1 MRWWVLGTALPCAA
15 GTAAAQREL
24 ERWSVEVFAGTAWSV
39 PTPLVVRQQGEPDL
53 RLRARWETRPW
64 RDAPYYAYRVGRRDR
79 RGAWE
84 AELLHHKLYLA
95 NPPAEVQRLE
105 VTHGYNL
112 VTANRVVRP
121 VREDRFL
128 YRLGVGL
135 VVAHPE
141 GRVRGRELRPVRS
154 LLGGGYHVAGG
165 TLHLSAGR
173 RLPLGGGAF
182 VAPEAKL
189 TASWARA
196 PAGDAW
202 LTVPNVAV
210 HALAGLGYA
219 RRTREGSR

>member
-1 MRWWVLGTALPCAA
+1 MGRVFVGVLLLATAREA
-15 GTAAAQREL
+15 GAQSEL
-24 ERWSVEVFAGTAWSV
+24 ERWSVEVFAGTAWSL
-39 PTPLVVRQQGEPDL
+39 PTPLVVRQRGEPDL

-64 RDAPYYAYRVGRRDR
+64 RDSPYYAYRFGRRDR
-79 RGAWE
+79 GGAWE

-121 VREDRFL
+121 LEEDQFL
-128 YRLGVGL
+128 YRVGVGL

-165 TLHLSAGR
+165 TFHLSAGR
-173 RLPLGGGAF
+173 RVALGGGGAF
-182 VAPEAKL
+182 LAPEAKL

-196 PAGDAW
+196 PAGDVW

-219 RRTREGSR
+219 RRTK